1 MGWTRFFRR
10 RYWDEER
17 AREIDSYVEME
28 TEENI
33 TRGMSPEDARHAA
46 NKKFGNTTQIR
57 EEIYSMNSIGFL
69 ETLWLDL
76 RYGARLL
83 RMNYGFTLVALLS
96 LALGIGANTAIFQL
110 LDAVRLRNL
119 PVRDPQQLAEVRIA
133 NREWASGSFTGR
145 RSMVT
150 YPLWEQ
156 IRDQQQGFSSIFT
169 WGDDTFNLAQGGQA
183 RYAQGLWVSGDF
195 FNTLGVPAVLGR
207 VFTNA
212 DDQRGCGSAGA
223 VISYSFWQREFGADS
238 AVIGRKLALN
248 GRPFEI
254 IGITPA
260 SFFGLEAGRRYDVAI
275 PICAEPTM
283 RGEYTKLDKRHHW
296 WLGIIGRLKP
306 GWTIAKATAQL
317 NAISPAVLEAT
328 IPTVY
333 NENSVKHYLEY
344 RFAAF
349 PAETGVSRLRTQYE
363 APLWLLIATAGLVL
377 LIACGNLANLM
388 LARAAARQREIA
400 VRSALGASR
409 TRLVRQLLSESLL
422 LSLAGAAIGAWLAQV
437 LSRFLVSFLSTQD
450 NPVFFDL
457 HVDWHMLAY
466 TTALAILT
474 CLVFGLVPAMRATQS
489 APANVMRATGRGLTE
504 GSERFGLRRIL
515 VVSQVALSLVLVVGA
530 LLFVRS
536 LRNLLTLD
544 PGFQQDG
551 ILIAELDLTRLNVP
565 LERRTPFK
573 RELLERIRSIPGVES
588 AARTS
593 IVPISGSRWNEA
605 VWMDGTKQDLQN
617 RKISDFNAVSPG
629 FFQTMG
635 TPLLQGRDFDDR
647 DSLNAPM
654 VAIVNESFARKFVQ
668 SANPLGQRF
677 RVEDDPGKPDLV
689 YEIVGVVKNT
699 KYAYMRDEFG
709 PIAFLPTGQ
718 DGKPD
723 LYTEIII
730 RSSLPLSTLLSAIKH
745 TVAEVNPNIDLDF
758 HVFKTQIQESLL
770 RERLMATL
778 SGFFGF
784 LAGLLATIGLYGV
797 ISYTV
802 ARRTNEI
809 GIRMALGAG
818 RGAVLIMI
826 MREAATLLGIGVV
839 AGTILAL
846 LAARTARALL
856 FGLHPND
863 PLTIAVAI
871 AALGAV
877 ALAASFLPAQRAA
890 RVQPMEA
897 LRYE

>member
-1 MGWTRFFRR
+1 MGWSRFFRR
-10 RYWDEER
+10 RYWDNER
-17 AREIDSYVEME
+17 AREIEAYIEIE

-33 TRGMSPEDARHAA
+33 ARGMSLEDARHAA
-46 NKKFGNTTQIR
+46 RKKFGNTTQVR
-57 EEIYSMNSIGFL
+57 EEIYRMNSIGLL
-69 ETLWLDL
+69 ESLWQDL

-110 LDAVRLRNL
+110 IDAVRLRNL
-119 PVRDPQQLAEVRIA
+119 PVRSPEQLAEVRIA
-133 NREWASGSFTGR
+133 NRDWASGSFNGR
-145 RSMVT
+145 HSMVT

-156 IRDQQQGFSSIFT
+156 IRDQQQGFSSIFA

-183 RYAQGLWVSGDF
+183 RYAQGLWVTGDF
-195 FNTLGVPAVLGR
+195 FNTLGVPALLGR

-212 DDQRGCGSAGA
+212 DDQRGCGSSGT
-223 VISYSFWQREFGADS
+223 VISYAFWQREFGGDAS
-238 AVIGRKLALN
+238 VVGRKLTLN
-248 GRPFEI
+248 GHPFEI
-254 IGITPA
+254 VGVTPA

-275 PICAEPTM
+275 PICSEPVM
-283 RGEYTKLDKRHHW
+283 RGEYTKLEKRHHW
-296 WLGIIGRLKP
+296 WLGIIGRLKA

-317 NAISPAVLEAT
+317 NAVSSAVLQAT

-349 PAETGVSRLRTQYE
+349 PAGTGVSRLRTQYE
-363 APLWLLIATAGLVL
+363 APLWLLIVTAGLVL

-388 LARAAARQREIA
+388 LARAIARQREIA

-422 LSLAGAAIGAWLAQV
+422 LSLAGAALGAWLAQV
-437 LSRFLVSFLSTQD
+437 LSRLLVSFLSTQD
-450 NPVFFDL
+450 NPVFLEL
-457 HVDWHMLAY
+457 HMDWHMLAF

-474 CLVFGLVPAMRATQS
+474 CLIFGLIPAMRATQS

-504 GSERFGLRRIL
+504 AHERFGLRRIL

-544 PGFQQDG
+544 AGFQQEG

-565 LERRTPFK
+565 QERRTSFK
-573 RELLERIRSIPGVES
+573 RELLERIKSIPGVES

-593 IVPISGSRWNEA
+593 MVPISGSRWNEA
-605 VWMDGTKQDLQN
+605 VWKDGTKQDIQN
-617 RKISDFNAVSPG
+617 RKISDFNMVSPG
-629 FFQTMG
+629 FFKTMG
-635 TPLLQGRDFDDR
+635 TPLLQGRDFDER
-647 DSLNAPM
+647 DTLNAPM
-654 VAIVNESFARKFVQ
+654 VAIINESFARKFLQ
-668 SANPLGQRF
+668 SPNPLGQRF

-689 YEIVGVVKNT
+689 YEIVGMVKDT

-709 PIAFLPTGQ
+709 PIAFIPTEQ
-718 DGKPD
+718 DKQPD
-723 LYTEIII
+723 LYTEIMI
-730 RSSLPLSTLLSAIKH
+730 RSSLPLPTLLSSIKR
-745 TVAEVNPNIDLDF
+745 TVAEANSNIDLDF

-797 ISYTV
+797 ISYMV

-818 RGAVLIMI
+818 RGNVLIII
-826 MREAATLLGIGVV
+826 MREAAMLLGIGVV

-863 PLTIAVAI
+863 PVTIAAAVAG
-871 AALGAV
+871 LSVV

>member
-718 DGKPD
+718 DRKPD

>member
-1 MGWTRFFRR
+1 
-10 RYWDEER
+10 
-17 AREIDSYVEME
+17 
-28 TEENI
+28 
-33 TRGMSPEDARHAA
+33 
-46 NKKFGNTTQIR
+46 
-57 EEIYSMNSIGFL
+57 
-69 ETLWLDL
+69 
-76 RYGARLL
+76 
-83 RMNYGFTLVALLS
+83 
-96 LALGIGANTAIFQL
+96 
-110 LDAVRLRNL
+110 
-119 PVRDPQQLAEVRIA
+119 
-133 NREWASGSFTGR
+133 
-145 RSMVT
+145 
-150 YPLWEQ
+150 
-156 IRDQQQGFSSIFT
+156 
-169 WGDDTFNLAQGGQA
+169 
-183 RYAQGLWVSGDF
+183 
-195 FNTLGVPAVLGR
+195 
-207 VFTNA
+207 
-212 DDQRGCGSAGA
+212 
-223 VISYSFWQREFGADS
+223 
-238 AVIGRKLALN
+238 
-248 GRPFEI
+248 
-254 IGITPA
+254 
-260 SFFGLEAGRRYDVAI
+260 
-275 PICAEPTM
+275 M

-296 WLGIIGRLKP
+296 WLGIIGHLKP

-333 NENSVKHYLEY
+333 NENSVKHYLQY

-349 PAETGVSRLRTQYE
+349 PAESGVSRLRTQYE
-363 APLWLLIATAGLVL
+363 APLWLLTATAGLVL

-388 LARAAARQREIA
+388 LARATARQREIA

-573 RELLERIRSIPGVES
+573 HELLERIRSIPGVKS

-635 TPLLQGRDFDDR
+635 TSLLQGRDFDDR
-647 DSLNAPM
+647 DTLNAPM
-654 VAIVNESFARKFVQ
+654 VAIVNESFARKFVR

-689 YEIVGVVKNT
+689 YEILGVVKDT

-718 DGKPD
+718 DRKPD

-818 RGAVLIMI
+818 RRDVLIMI

-871 AALGAV
+871 AALAAV